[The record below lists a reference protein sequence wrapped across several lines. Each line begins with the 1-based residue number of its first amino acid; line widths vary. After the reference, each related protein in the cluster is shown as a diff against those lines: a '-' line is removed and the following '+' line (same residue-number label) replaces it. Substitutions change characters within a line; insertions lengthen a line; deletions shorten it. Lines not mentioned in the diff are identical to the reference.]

1 MAPNRPKLLVDISDS
16 DEIDDT
22 DFEDDCGPSAYVG
35 NGARFRKPIDVASDS
50 EVSVHMCV

>member
-16 DEIDDT
+16 DEIEDT

-35 NGARFRKPIDVASDS
+35 NGARFRKPIDVASES
-50 EVSVHMCV
+50 EVSVDMCV